1 MSAHGRTRR
10 RCRDSDAIRAT
21 TPAATC
27 ELRLSARHAPW
38 SAGLSPL
45 ELPTAASRE
54 LPARRDLIDIFIGSL
69 SRQHLMRGRRCCSQV
84 TQEGCARVWRTWPI
98 LPRQYASRGA
108 EDGACRVRIECGGMG
123 SVRVISIAVCLSVC
137 PHVSSC
143 FAVPRARAATK
154 VIFRFHALAKLNQT
168 RQAARHARLSMQIH
182 GPGTGRPRMLHALLT
197 EPTAHSLTRDA
208 AGGRSRDAADTAH
221 AHRARKRMHAHTSTR
236 RRLTTHAC
244 ARACVQRT
252 HVGPPSFAASCAAGG
267 EAGGG
272 SGGR

>member
-1 MSAHGRTRR
+1 M
-10 RCRDSDAIRAT
+10 RDSDAIRAT

-108 EDGACRVRIECGGMG
+108 EDGACRVRIECGGRFVG
-123 SVRVISIAVCLSVC
+123 LSTRNIDTCLSVG
-137 PHVSSC
+137 PSSC
-143 FAVPRARAATK
+143 VKLFRRTK
-154 VIFRFHALAKLNQT
+154 SSCGHKSDISLSCT
-168 RQAARHARLSMQIH
+168 RQAQPDPPSGEARPTQHANTRSRHRAPAHATRALDRTYCTFADAGRRRRTQSRCRRHGARTQSAQAHAR
-182 GPGTGRPRMLHALLT
+182 
-197 EPTAHSLTRDA
+197 AH
-208 AGGRSRDAADTAH
+208 
-221 AHRARKRMHAHTSTR
+221 
-236 RRLTTHAC
+236 
-244 ARACVQRT
+244 
-252 HVGPPSFAASCAAGG
+252 
-267 EAGGG
+267 
-272 SGGR
+272 

>member
-1 MSAHGRTRR
+1 M
-10 RCRDSDAIRAT
+10 
-21 TPAATC
+21 P
-27 ELRLSARHAPW
+27 RL
-38 SAGLSPL
+38 
-45 ELPTAASRE
+45 
-54 LPARRDLIDIFIGSL
+54 RRDPCDDAGGHVRAPIERTARAIERGPQPTRIADCCFARAARAARSDRHLHWFAF

-108 EDGACRVRIECGGMG
+108 EDGACRVRIECGGRFVG
-123 SVRVISIAVCLSVC
+123 LSTRNIDPVCLSVC

-154 VIFRFHALAKLNQT
+154 VIFCFHALAKLNQS

-182 GPGTGRPRMLHALLT
+182 GPGTGHPRMLHALLT

-236 RRLTTHAC
+236 RRLTSHAC

>member
-1 MSAHGRTRR
+1 M
-10 RCRDSDAIRAT
+10 RDSDAIRAT

-108 EDGACRVRIECGGMG
+108 EDGACRVRIECGGRFVG
-123 SVRVISIAVCLSVC
+123 LSTRNISILSVC
-137 PHVSSC
+137 RSVLMCQAVSPYQEL
-143 FAVPRARAATK
+143 V
-154 VIFRFHALAKLNQT
+154 
-168 RQAARHARLSMQIH
+168 
-182 GPGTGRPRMLHALLT
+182 RPQ
-197 EPTAHSLTRDA
+197 
-208 AGGRSRDAADTAH
+208 
-221 AHRARKRMHAHTSTR
+221 K
-236 RRLTTHAC
+236 
-244 ARACVQRT
+244 
-252 HVGPPSFAASCAAGG
+252 
-267 EAGGG
+267 
-272 SGGR
+272 